1 MKDKLTKEK
10 EEIEADID
18 RLSENKR
25 DKERILEKINKS
37 ENIKSREYPK
47 NYIFK
52 SEIYVNDGYF
62 KIIDNDIDVKLEK
75 QIEILTDILY
85 KKIAD
90 NLNDIIYKKKTC
102 IKLLKNKE
110 LTQRYLV
117 EKNNIEHI
125 NKYDLKELKSNKKQ
139 LELFKDIV
147 IKQIKDN
154 NIEIFIKEL
163 ESDKS
168 KYKNLL
174 ENMNIKLLQMNMINL
189 RIMKKLLF
197 Y

>member
-125 NKYDLKELKSNKKQ
+125 NKYDLKELKSK
-139 LELFKDIV
+139 
-147 IKQIKDN
+147 
-154 NIEIFIKEL
+154 
-163 ESDKS
+163 
-168 KYKNLL
+168 
-174 ENMNIKLLQMNMINL
+174 
-189 RIMKKLLF
+189 
-197 Y
+197 